1 MIYAKETVI
10 NSDTSTALAVTKR
23 IVLRPTAPTLLK
35 RCETFCFVSKFTRER
50 RLSTLSFPVWGP
62 FAVLY

>member
-35 RCETFCFVSKFTRER
+35 RCETFCFVKQIYER
-50 RLSTLSFPVWGP
+50 AQT
-62 FAVLY
+62 

>member
-10 NSDTSTALAVTKR
+10 NSDTSTARAVTKR

-35 RCETFCFVSKFTRER
+35 RCETFCFTVKQIYER
-50 RLSTLSFPVWGP
+50 AQT
-62 FAVLY
+62 